1 MSAIPQHRP
10 HILVAEDDAAVR
22 KMIVHLLEDFADV
35 TASADGME
43 ALLALREMTTVP
55 DLIITD
61 LMMPRLDGL
70 GLLKQVRADER
81 GKAIPIIILTAK
93 ARPSDVVTGINAGAR
108 HYLVKPFKR
117 EELLEK
123 VRKVLRLE

>member
-1 MSAIPQHRP
+1 VPVTPKRRH

-22 KMIVHLLEDFADV
+22 KMIGHFLEEIADV
-35 TASADGME
+35 TTAKDGME
-43 ALLALREMTTVP
+43 ALGFLRDMEKAP

-70 GLLKQVRADER
+70 GLLKRVRANETSKD
-81 GKAIPIIILTAK
+81 IPIIILTAK
-93 ARPSDVVTGINAGAR
+93 AQPMDVVTGINAGAR
-108 HYLVKPFKR
+108 HYLIKPFKR

-123 VRKVLRLE
+123 VRRVLRLD

>member
-1 MSAIPQHRP
+1 MSETTQRRY
-10 HILVAEDDAAVR
+10 HILVAEDDDAVR
-22 KMIVHLLEDFADV
+22 KMIGHLLGDFADV
-35 TASADGME
+35 TMARDGME
-43 ALLALREMTTVP
+43 ALVALRDMPTLP

-70 GLLKQVRADER
+70 GLLKQVRAHE
-81 GKAIPIIILTAK
+81 KSKNVPIIILTAK
-93 ARPSDVVTGINAGAR
+93 AQPMDVITGINAGAR

-123 VRKVLRLE
+123 VRKVLRIA